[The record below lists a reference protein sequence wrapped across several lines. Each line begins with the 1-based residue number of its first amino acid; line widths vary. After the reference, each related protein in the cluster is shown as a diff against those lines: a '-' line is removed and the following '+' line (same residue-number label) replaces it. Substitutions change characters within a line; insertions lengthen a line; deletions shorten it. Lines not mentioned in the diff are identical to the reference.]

1 MRNRVATPWAIVAV
15 AAALGP
21 ASARADEGGI
31 TLERR
36 TAAPTGHVSTESS
49 QVLPKWTPGAG
60 ISIGHE
66 QSFGSLGR
74 QRADVVSRTRADV
87 LFAFGLFD
95 WTELSLDLPLVL
107 RQRVRAPGSETTAT
121 ALGDLRVGL
130 KGTLLRTPI
139 RGVGLGLMF
148 DVTAPTGSVAAK
160 TGVGKPTYAPQ
171 LLFEHRGAWGIVS
184 AINVGYLARP
194 DVREDGWIVGDSV
207 TWRAALRV
215 PFPPKLRAALVAE
228 AGGNI
233 ALVRGAK
240 SGVDLRLG
248 IRGQARTG
256 FVIGAYVAGTPVPTY
271 GSTQLGGLLSFGWAP
286 PVRTRTATP
295 FDGSPQPTATAIALR
310 HDALVESRKP
320 APKKKHPAL
329 DRDGDGLLAGAD
341 RCPNVPEDRDQ
352 HEDADGCPD
361 LDDDHDAIADA
372 FDLCPRSPEL
382 VNGTLDVDG
391 CPDRRLADGSVV
403 TTSVLDPATL
413 VPELAFAPGTAELT
427 AESKAALDAFV
438 EIVALN
444 PWIDR
449 VDLAVYVQPGG
460 DAKADRVRGQARAA
474 AIAARFAAAS
484 IPAWRLRV
492 QEIAALPNGVSERVR
507 LAVRGDAEALRGL
520 APAPAEIDR
529 YIADAAK
536 SSGIET
542 AAQGGAIA
550 PPAEKP
556 TDPGE
561 TRPSLRPVPAR

>member
-1 MRNRVATPWAIVAV
+1 MSDGMRIRVAMAV
-15 AAALGP
+15 VAALGP
-21 ASARADEGGI
+21 AVARADEGGI

-36 TAAPTGHVSTESS
+36 TASPTGHVSTESS

-60 ISIGHE
+60 ISIGQE
-66 QSFGSLGR
+66 QSFGPLGR
-74 QRADVVSRTRADV
+74 ERADVVSRTRADV

-95 WTELSLDLPLVL
+95 WTELSLDLPLLL
-107 RQRVRAPGSETTAT
+107 RQRVRAPAAETTAT
-121 ALGDLRVGL
+121 ALGDLRVGF

-160 TGVGKPTYAPQ
+160 TGVGAPTYAPQ

-184 AINVGYLARP
+184 AINVGYLVRP

-248 IRGQARTG
+248 IRGQARSG
-256 FVIGAYVAGTPVPTY
+256 FVVGAYVSGAPVPTY

-286 PVRTRTATP
+286 PQRTRTATP
-295 FDGSPQPTATAIALR
+295 FDGSPRPSASAIALR

-320 APKKKHPAL
+320 APKTKVNPS
-329 DRDGDGLLAGAD
+329 DPDGDGLLASAD
-341 RCPNVPEDRDQ
+341 RCPSVAEDRDDF
-352 HEDADGCPD
+352 EDTDGCPD
-361 LDDDHDAIADA
+361 LDDDRDAIADA

-382 VNGTLDVDG
+382 VNGALDVDG
-391 CPDRRLADGSVV
+391 CPDRRLADGRVV
-403 TTSVLDPATL
+403 TTSTIDPATL
-413 VPELAFAPGTAELT
+413 VPQIAFAPASAELT

-449 VDLAVYVQPGG
+449 VELAVYVQAGG
-460 DAKADRVRGQARAA
+460 DAKADRARGQARVD
-474 AIAARFAAAS
+474 AIAARFTAAS
-484 IPAWRLRV
+484 IPASRVRV
-492 QEIAALPNGVSERVR
+492 QEIAALPSGVAERVR
-507 LAVRGDAEALRGL
+507 IAVRGDRDAT
-520 APAPAEIDR
+520 APRIVG
-529 YIADAAK
+529 DAVKAA
-536 SSGIET
+536 GIET
-542 AAQGGAIA
+542 AAQGPNGHGHGHGVGATAPTADRPTSPGGA
-550 PPAEKP
+550 PPSPRLA
-556 TDPGE
+556 
-561 TRPSLRPVPAR
+561 PAR